1 MKIFKNE
8 YGVALGGDE
17 SKKKP
22 GTFFFEGAEDL
33 VPVYLAQGL
42 TNVSVRVSQY
52 GPMIQFSKPFVKK
65 EAQAQEEP

>member
-22 GTFFFEGAEDL
+22 GTFYFEGAEDL
-33 VPVYLAQGL
+33 MPVYLSQGL
-42 TNVSVRVSQY
+42 TNVSVRMSQY
-52 GPMIQFSKPFVKK
+52 GPMIQFSKPFEKK
-65 EAQAQEEP
+65 EEAAA

>member
-1 MKIFKNE
+1 MKIFKND

-33 VPVYLAQGL
+33 IPVYLSQGL

-52 GPMIQFSKPFVKK
+52 GPMIQFSKPFPKK
-65 EAQAQEEP
+65 EAQAEE